1 MEHHKIPKLL
11 NDLTV
16 SKFVLRKWIEVN
28 DSHDGHYFVDKNT
41 SFKTPMLKLDFCDY
55 YDA

>member
-1 MEHHKIPKLL
+1 MEHHKIHKLL
-11 NDLTV
+11 NDLTE

-28 DSHDGHYFVDKNT
+28 DLQDGHYFVDKNT

-55 YDA
+55 YEA